1 VGPRSEEVEAV
12 NWTIRN
18 RILVLA
24 GIAVGLVTLI
34 GAIGWVA
41 TRGLLDANRR
51 LATNANLLT
60 NHLEVDVMHDA
71 LRADVYAGLAAV
83 TASERATARTE
94 FAEHAG
100 RLQRALDLNLNL
112 SSAPALRQALAA
124 VRPEL
129 DGYVVAGQGI
139 LERVGRD
146 DVPGARER
154 LDDFR
159 DRFVKLGQDLHQVRL
174 RIDADSDRARQGTAT
189 LAHLGGVT
197 NGIMVGLAVVLLLL
211 AALQTARRIIGPID
225 AAVRALH
232 KVAEGDLTARIE
244 VAGHDEI
251 QRMSNAVNRAA
262 EGISG
267 ALAGIAHNAV
277 ALGNASEELATVA
290 HQLTANSRET
300 STQTAVASSAA
311 EEVNAN
317 VRLVA
322 ASAQEVGASIR
333 EVSNSAQEAAGVA
346 RSAVRAA
353 ERADRTVQQL
363 GASSVEIGNVVKV
376 ITAIAGQTNILALNA
391 EIEAAR
397 AGDAGKGFAVVANE
411 VKELAKETARA
422 TDDIGR
428 RVEAIQGDTQAAVKA
443 IAEIVQIIERIS
455 ATQTTI
461 ATAVEEQSAA
471 TAGIT
476 RNMGEAAR
484 GTGEIAATVG
494 AVARAAE
501 STNTGASETQQA
513 AHELAMVASELQ
525 RLVSQFKY
533 QGGDERASGT
543 RFAGT
548 WGSHRAS
555 EPDDMARAA

>member
-1 VGPRSEEVEAV
+1 M

-18 RILVLA
+18 RILALA
-24 GIAVGLVTLI
+24 GLAVGLVTLV
-34 GAIGWVA
+34 GATA
-41 TRGLLDANRR
+41 FFANRGLLDASQR
-51 LATNANLLT
+51 LATNSSLIT
-60 NHLEVDVMHDA
+60 NHLEVDVMRDA
-71 LRADVYAGLAAV
+71 LRADVYAGLLAPDAA
-83 TASERATARTE
+83 ERAAARTD
-94 FAEHAG
+94 FVEHAA
-100 RLQRALDLNLNL
+100 RLARALELNRNLATDPALQRALDE
-112 SSAPALRQALAA
+112 A
-124 VRPEL
+124 RPEL
-129 DGYVVAGQGI
+129 DAYVASGQGI
-139 LERVGRD
+139 LDRVGRD
-146 DVPGARER
+146 DVAGARER
-154 LDDFR
+154 LADFR
-159 DRFVKLGQDLHQVRL
+159 GRFAKLDRDLRQVGA
-174 RIDADSDRARQGTAT
+174 RITGDSERTHKGTVG
-189 LAHLGGVT
+189 LANLGGVT
-197 NGIMVGLAVVLLLL
+197 NGVMVGLAIVVLLL
-211 AALQTARRIIGPID
+211 AALQTTRRIVGPID
-225 AAVRALH
+225 AAVRSLH
-232 KVAEGDLTARIE
+232 KLAEGDLTARLRIS
-244 VAGHDEI
+244 GHDEV
-251 QRMSNAVNRAA
+251 QRMADAVNRAA
-262 EGISG
+262 DSISG
-267 ALAGIAHNAV
+267 ALAGIARNAV

-290 HQLTANSRET
+290 HELTANSRET

-346 RSAVRAA
+346 QSAVRVA

-428 RVEAIQGDTQAAVKA
+428 RVEAIQGDTQAAVRA

-461 ATAVEEQSAA
+461 ATAVEQQSAA

-513 AHELAMVASELQ
+513 AHELAMMASELQ
-525 RLVSQFKY
+525 RLVSQFRY
-533 QGGDERASGT
+533 EGTGERTSGT
-543 RFAGT
+543 RSVGT
-548 WGSHRAS
+548 RRSHRAI

>member
-1 VGPRSEEVEAV
+1 MS
-12 NWTIRN
+12 WTIRN
-18 RILVLA
+18 RILVLS
-24 GIAVGLVTLI
+24 GIAVGLVSLI
-34 GAIGWVA
+34 GLSAWVA
-41 TRGLLDANRR
+41 TRSLLDANGR
-51 LATNANLLT
+51 LATNASLIT
-60 NHLEVDVMHDA
+60 NHLEVDMMHDA
-71 LRADVYAGLAAV
+71 LRADVYAALVAV
-83 TASERATARTE
+83 NVSDRATAK
-94 FAEHAG
+94 ADYLDHAN
-100 RLQRALDLNLNL
+100 RLQKALELNRGLATDPQLQRSLEEARPDLDAYIA
-112 SSAPALRQALAA
+112 S
-124 VRPEL
+124 
-129 DGYVVAGQGI
+129 GQGI
-139 LERVGRD
+139 LDRLGRED
-146 DVPGARER
+146 IAGARER

-159 DRFVKLGQDLHQVRL
+159 TRFAKLEQSMRQVSV
-174 RIDADSDRARQGTAT
+174 RISGDSDRTQRGTVTTAN
-189 LAHLGGVT
+189 LGGVT
-197 NGIMVGLAVVLLLL
+197 NGVMVGLAVIILLLT
-211 AALQTARRIIGPID
+211 ALQTTRRIVGPID
-225 AAVRALH
+225 DAVRTLH
-232 KVAEGDLTARIE
+232 RVAEGDLTARLH
-244 VAGHDEI
+244 VQGQDEL
-251 QRMSNAVNRAA
+251 QRMSDAVNRAA
-262 EGISG
+262 SGISS
-267 ALAGIAHNAV
+267 AFAGIAHNAV

-322 ASAQEVGASIR
+322 ASAQEVGHSIR

-346 RSAVRAA
+346 QSAVRAA

-363 GASSVEIGNVVKV
+363 GASSAEIGNVVKV

-422 TDDIGR
+422 TDEIGH
-428 RVEAIQGDTQAAVKA
+428 RVEAIQADTLAAVKA

-461 ATAVEEQSAA
+461 ATAVEQQSAA

-494 AVARAAE
+494 AVARAAD

-513 AHELAMVASELQ
+513 AHELAMMASELQ

-533 QGGDERASGT
+533 ESLERPSGS
-543 RFAGT
+543 RVVGT
-548 WGSHRAS
+548 WGSRRVSVS
-555 EPDDMARAA
+555 EDMERAA

>member
-1 VGPRSEEVEAV
+1 M

-18 RILVLA
+18 RILVLS
-24 GIAVGLVTLI
+24 GIAVGLVTLV
-34 GAIGWVA
+34 GVTGWFA
-41 TRGLLDANRR
+41 SRSLLEANRR
-51 LATNANLLT
+51 LATNSNLIT
-60 NHLEVDVMHDA
+60 NHLEVDMMHDA
-71 LRADVYAGLAAV
+71 LRADVYAGMLAT
-83 TASERATARTE
+83 TAADRAEARTD
-94 FAEHAG
+94 FVEHAG
-100 RLQRALDLNLNL
+100 RLQRALELNRQLATDPVLQRSLEEARPDLDAYIA
-112 SSAPALRQALAA
+112 SG
-124 VRPEL
+124 
-129 DGYVVAGQGI
+129 DGI
-139 LERVGRD
+139 LEHVGRD
-146 DVPGARER
+146 DVAGARER
-154 LDDFR
+154 VVDFR
-159 DRFVKLGQDLHQVRL
+159 TRFTKLEQGLHQMSL
-174 RIDADSDRARQGTAT
+174 RIAGDSERTRSGTVSRANF
-189 LAHLGGVT
+189 GGVT
-197 NGIMVGLAVVLLLL
+197 NGVMVGLAVIILLL
-211 AALQTARRIIGPID
+211 AALQTTRRIVGPIE
-225 AAVRALH
+225 AAVRMLH
-232 KVAEGDLTARIE
+232 RVAEGDLTARLR
-244 VAGHDEI
+244 VAGHDEL
-251 QRMSNAVNRAA
+251 QRMADAVNRAA
-262 EGISG
+262 DGISS
-267 ALAGIAHNAV
+267 ALSGIAHNAV

-322 ASAQEVGASIR
+322 ASAHEVGASIR

-346 RSAVRAA
+346 QSAVRAA

-422 TDDIGR
+422 TDDIGH
-428 RVEAIQGDTQAAVKA
+428 RVDAIQADTQAAVRA

-461 ATAVEEQSAA
+461 ATAVEQQSAA

-484 GTGEIAATVG
+484 GTGEIAATVS

-513 AHELAMVASELQ
+513 AHELAMMASELQ

-533 QGGDERASGT
+533 ENSANAASGARAVAAWGTHRPRELDEMERA
-543 RFAGT
+543 A
-548 WGSHRAS
+548 
-555 EPDDMARAA
+555 

>member
-1 VGPRSEEVEAV
+1 V

-18 RILVLA
+18 RILVLS
-24 GIAVGLVTLI
+24 GIAVALVTLV
-34 GAIGWVA
+34 GVTGGFA
-41 TRGLLDANRR
+41 TRSLLDANRR
-51 LATNANLLT
+51 LATNTNLIT
-60 NHLEVDVMHDA
+60 NHLEADMMHDA
-71 LRADVYAGLAAV
+71 LRADVYAGLLA
-83 TASERATARTE
+83 TNASDRAEAKAD
-94 FAEHAG
+94 FVQHAD
-100 RLQRALDLNLNL
+100 RLQRALELNRNL
-112 SSAPALRQALAA
+112 TTDPALQRALDDA
-124 VRPEL
+124 RPEL
-129 DGYVVAGQGI
+129 DAYVASGEGVFDRI
-139 LERVGRD
+139 GRD
-146 DVPGARER
+146 DQAGARDR
-154 LDDFR
+154 LVDFR
-159 DRFVKLGQDLHQVRL
+159 SRFTQLERNMHQVSQ
-174 RIDADSDRARQGTAT
+174 RISGDSDRTRKGTITTAT
-189 LAHLGGVT
+189 LGGVT
-197 NGIMVGLAVVLLLL
+197 NGVMVGFAVVILLI
-211 AALQTARRIIGPID
+211 AALQTTRRIVGPID
-225 AAVRALH
+225 AAVRTLH
-232 KVAEGDLTARIE
+232 RVAEGDLTARLT
-244 VAGHDEI
+244 VSGNDEL
-251 QRMSNAVNRAA
+251 QRMADAVNRA
-262 EGISG
+262 SD
-267 ALAGIAHNAV
+267 GIAAALSGIAQNAV

-322 ASAQEVGASIR
+322 ASAHEVGASIR

-346 RSAVRAA
+346 QSAVRAA

-422 TDDIGR
+422 TGDIGH
-428 RVEAIQGDTQAAVKA
+428 RVEAIQADTQAAVRA

-461 ATAVEEQSAA
+461 ATAVEQQSAA

-513 AHELAMVASELQ
+513 AHELAMMASELQ
-525 RLVSQFKY
+525 RLVSQFRY
-533 QGGDERASGT
+533 ENAGSHASSGRTIATWSGIRASS
-543 RFAGT
+543 A
-548 WGSHRAS
+548 
-555 EPDDMARAA
+555 EDEARAA